1 MPIRSKRTKR
11 TKRTKRKN
19 RTKRT
24 KGGAGEYYRLKELH
38 DELLLLSAAQKR
50 IQRIYRMRLRDYQ
63 NTLQG
68 EMTQELGP
76 TNDRIRILEEEKEI
90 LDNQIKTTC
99 TRAEEQFNK
108 GLHKFSRRSRLGP
121 GVTFNTLCTREQ
133 FDAGSSKDD
142 YICSKTSKENVYRWR
157 ARDNPG
163 DRHNYVGRR
172 HRYRTNMDDIIA
184 YEIKKRISPGPLI
197 TKEQAMC
204 AVQDSP
210 AVTAKLRPRIMREAY
225 ETAQREEMI
234 EGMEEDEEDMEMSDD
249 DL

>member
-1 MPIRSKRTKR
+1 MPIRS
-11 TKRTKRKN
+11 KRTKRKN

-99 TRAEEQFNK
+99 TRAEEQFKK
-108 GLHKFSRRSRLGP
+108 GLHKLSRRSRLGP
-121 GVTFNTLCTREQ
+121 GATFNTLCTHEQ

-163 DRHNYVGRR
+163 DRHNYVGRK

-184 YEIKKRISPGPLI
+184 YEIKKGIPATPMRPI
-197 TKEQAMC
+197 EARYV
-204 AVQDSP
+204 VQDSP
-210 AVTAKLRPRIMREAY
+210 YVRGKLKPRIMREAY
-225 ETAQREEMI
+225 ETAQREGII
-234 EGMEEDEEDMEMSDD
+234 EGMEEDEDMEMSDD